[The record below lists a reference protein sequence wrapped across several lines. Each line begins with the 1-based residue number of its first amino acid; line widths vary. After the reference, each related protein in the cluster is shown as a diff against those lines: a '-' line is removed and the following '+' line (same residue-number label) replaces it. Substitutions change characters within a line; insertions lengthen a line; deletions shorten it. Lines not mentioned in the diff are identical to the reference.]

1 MQRLESLGKRF
12 SRCRR
17 VKKIPCAPLE
27 RDNGFYQRLHVR
39 LPSSGAF
46 GADVELINRLVKTD
60 FSVMKTRTEKNRIL
74 PFAVC
79 LLLFALLGSACRQ
92 DMHDQPKYEIYEK
105 SNFDSFKKDESASR
119 PIPANTVARG
129 HLNDDTLLY
138 TGKLDQTGSQ
148 SQSQGT
154 SEFSGFADTFPFEV
168 KAEDLKRGGERFNI
182 YCSVCHDRTGS
193 GQGMV
198 VKRGYKQPP
207 SFHSDR
213 LRGAPAGY
221 LFDVISRGFGAMP
234 DYAAQIQARD
244 RWLIVAYIRALQL
257 SQNTK
262 QDELTPDE
270 KNKIQSGET
279 GSADTKAGKGEAHQ

>member
-1 MQRLESLGKRF
+1 
-12 SRCRR
+12 
-17 VKKIPCAPLE
+17 
-27 RDNGFYQRLHVR
+27 
-39 LPSSGAF
+39 
-46 GADVELINRLVKTD
+46 
-60 FSVMKTRTEKNRIL
+60 MKTRLDNKRILLFAFCLL
-74 PFAVC
+74 PFAF
-79 LLLFALLGSACRQ
+79 LATACRQ

-129 HLNDDTLLY
+129 HLNDDTLMY
-138 TGKLDQTGSQ
+138 TGKSDQTGAQ

-154 SEFSGFADTFPFEV
+154 NEFSGFADTFPFEI
-168 KAEDLKRGGERFNI
+168 KTEDIKRGGERFNI

-207 SFHSDR
+207 SFHTER

-221 LFDVISRGFGAMP
+221 LFDVITRGFGAMP
-234 DYAAQIQARD
+234 DYSAQIQPRD

-262 QDELTPDE
+262 QDELSPEE
-270 KNKIQSGET
+270 KSKVQSGEAT
-279 GSADTKAGKGEAHQ
+279 GGETKAGKGETHQ